1 MDKEGEDADGGGIKI
16 PNPNPNLSN
25 GSAKGKSC
33 KGCLYYS
40 STQKSKSKYPTCVG
54 LSQTLQQV
62 PSYIVG
68 ETELEASKAD
78 RSLTDFKYA
87 CVGYSVFLDRKDSP
101 SDQQNKQA
109 ELPFCVGL
117 EVLYDKK
124 PAGHAQAAPAHK
136 IEENVRPIPQPR
148 SYRPPHST
156 GDEYLNRFKRN
167 AILVASGVA
176 KNVNRVGSYIKQSV
190 DDILYPYR
198 RRPK

>member
-54 LSQTLQQV
+54 LSKTLQQ
-62 PSYIVG
+62 
-68 ETELEASKAD
+68 
-78 RSLTDFKYA
+78 
-87 CVGYSVFLDRKDSP
+87 GYSVFLDRKDSS

-124 PAGHAQAAPAHK
+124 PAGHAQADAPAHK
-136 IEENVRPIPQPR
+136 IEENVRPIPQPQ